1 MEWTQLPRRSSTA
14 NYLQYGVAFGIE
26 GVFSNGYV
34 WSVNGSDWSR
44 ANSSAR
50 ISIFDRPIPPTVSN
64 KYGLLCMS
72 QDAKAQSVDGKS
84 WKSVQFGPNNFWRS
98 RGNPFLADGGE
109 MYCWAFYYRDTGGGP
124 GGNGRIEEIDGRAV
138 EIIDKALFKYNPFRE
153 LWYYRDP
160 ATDTAEGEPITAI
173 ENKLIAQSP
182 IPENDLRWH
191 ASDRDGNVTIG
202 VLPGSNSTDDF
213 GIYRFNADGSCVDLK
228 NEIPAGATVQSVVFG
243 GPPDSGV
250 FILQFDRG
258 VKVSND
264 NGLTWGDLG
273 TFPGLLLGCQLRLMG
288 QQIGI
293 HACKRLKTAVGV
305 ISGNSIDWTASD
317 LPDDM
322 VIPAPDDDR
331 DPPQSAIAGT
341 NGRLVI
347 TWPSSQFYLL
357 RRDVPGT
364 TTEDVKLVTTSGAI
378 RSLASPRLIIDN
390 AETQKDANNIF
401 VDRFTNAGNLQ
412 IGSPDNADWEAGTLG
427 EALGSAGGA
436 TAGFTESVGVD
447 TTDRDIGPADST
459 GSLTPDGLEVDGV
472 QSTNSTSLFLVL
484 PSLQLPMG
492 LNLRVPVTA
501 TSGLM
506 KVKAV
511 TPPLAAGGGGET
523 CGRLTVT
530 SGDALGQGT
539 TDTIYYTPY
548 MGDQVPL
555 YDGESWK
562 YTSFNELAI
571 SLASRFC

>member
-1 MEWTQLPRRSSTA
+1 MWRSFYKTGSSLIGEPYDPPGVGPLPTPIGAGGFRIGTIGQELAELRQLIGDGDGGSTPIIDPGDDPGLEWTQLPRRSSTA

-124 GGNGRIEEIDGRAV
+124 GNGRIEEIDGRAV

-160 ATDTAEGEPITAI
+160 ATATAEGEPITAI

-293 HACKRLKTAVGV
+293 HA
-305 ISGNSIDWTASD
+305 
-317 LPDDM
+317 
-322 VIPAPDDDR
+322 
-331 DPPQSAIAGT
+331 
-341 NGRLVI
+341 
-347 TWPSSQFYLL
+347 
-357 RRDVPGT
+357 
-364 TTEDVKLVTTSGAI
+364 
-378 RSLASPRLIIDN
+378 
-390 AETQKDANNIF
+390 
-401 VDRFTNAGNLQ
+401 
-412 IGSPDNADWEAGTLG
+412 
-427 EALGSAGGA
+427 
-436 TAGFTESVGVD
+436 
-447 TTDRDIGPADST
+447 
-459 GSLTPDGLEVDGV
+459 
-472 QSTNSTSLFLVL
+472 
-484 PSLQLPMG
+484 
-492 LNLRVPVTA
+492 
-501 TSGLM
+501 
-506 KVKAV
+506 
-511 TPPLAAGGGGET
+511 
-523 CGRLTVT
+523 
-530 SGDALGQGT
+530 
-539 TDTIYYTPY
+539 
-548 MGDQVPL
+548 
-555 YDGESWK
+555 
-562 YTSFNELAI
+562 
-571 SLASRFC
+571 